1 MSTFKPEELDLE
13 QLPMLGRGVWG
24 SVFDL
29 GDGTV
34 LKLGR
39 RIGGIG
45 DGHEK
50 LRHEAMVLD
59 RLAQATPPIGSLL
72 PVVVEWDL
80 LDQAI
85 QFEGEPHTIWVRQTK
100 LAGQPATIDQVL
112 GMNGTERRALAASV
126 AESLAGLYGAFER
139 AGVAADLRSLGGVA
153 DFQLGDIQL
162 ESMDRERLEK
172 FRRIAALLDPADD
185 HPIHGDFNISNI
197 LLDNG
202 RRIVGVVD
210 FAETR
215 IGRVEEDICSVTSE
229 IPDLREGYVSSLQ
242 SLLDQPIDREA
253 LEVFEIGSD
262 LISMII
268 SRYRFSDLREA
279 ERLEA
284 DVDRRLR
291 RYAAA

>member
-34 LKLGR
+34 LKLGKR
-39 RIGGIG
+39 SGGIG

-59 RLAQATPPIGSLL
+59 RLAQVTSPIGSLL
-72 PVVVEWDL
+72 PVVVEWDQ

-85 QFEGEPHTIWVRQTK
+85 QFEGEPHTIWMRQTK
-100 LAGQPATIDQVL
+100 LAGQTATIDRVL

-139 AGVAADLRSLGGVA
+139 SGVAADLRPSGGVE
-153 DFQLGDIQL
+153 DFEIGDIRL
-162 ESMDRERLEK
+162 EAMDRERLEK
-172 FRRIAALLDPADD
+172 FRSIAALLDPADD

-202 RRIVGVVD
+202 GTVVGVVD

-215 IGRVEEDICSVTSE
+215 LGRLEEDLCSITSE
-229 IPDLREGYVSSLQ
+229 IPALRQDYVERVEAASGRRVNRQ
-242 SLLDQPIDREA
+242 A
-253 LEVFEIGSD
+253 LEIFEIGSD
-262 LISMII
+262 MISMILA
-268 SRYRFSDLREA
+268 RYRFA
-279 ERLEA
+279 EHSSADRLAVEI
-284 DVDRRLR
+284 DRRLR
-291 RYAAA
+291 GF